1 MTQQESSRCA
11 ICSRIIDSEEE
22 RRFIQSAGSTV
33 SVHGICLMRLRR
45 LACEA
50 DGRTPSLPTLT
61 RSLTLNEFLLTR
73 HPQTGVDTFSCVAY
87 YVQVK
92 TKQKATLTLDR
103 IQHLLQYSAYK
114 IPQLEEVAE
123 KAVTLGLVKMHKPR
137 GVTYYTI
144 TAKGRE
150 VVEQL
155 PPMPE

>member
-11 ICSRIIDSEEE
+11 ICSRLIDSEEE
-22 RRFIQSAGSTV
+22 RRFIQSAGSTL

-73 HPQTGVDTFSCVAY
+73 HPQTGADIFSCVAY

-92 TKQKATLTLDR
+92 TKEEEHLTLDR

-114 IPQLEEVAE
+114 IPKLEEVAG
-123 KAVTLGLVKMHKPR
+123 KAVTLGLVELHKLR
-137 GVTYYTI
+137 GATHYII

-150 VVEQL
+150 VVERL
-155 PPMPE
+155 PPIPE